1 MNVSEL
7 ARLAGT
13 TPYALRWY
21 ESIGVL
27 PAPARSKN
35 GYRAYNE
42 SDLARVR
49 LVVTL
54 RRLGLAPNE
63 AGKVALL
70 CLEGGQVDKRLE
82 EMVAAQRVAIGRQRA
97 DLDRLEGQ
105 LLDLELT
112 LAASRAHASQRAGG
126 YSTALTRVLFVSP
139 HCSARA
145 PIAEGLLWRY
155 GGGQFEV
162 ASAGVDPRAIS
173 PLTIR
178 VLAELGINWP
188 NARSRS
194 IEEYVGESF
203 DYVIT
208 ISDRAHNISPVLR
221 GASVQLHWRLPDPNE
236 AIGTNAD
243 RLEEFRR
250 IRNDLSVRLGPFI
263 EVARGVQPAAGQ

>member
-27 PAPARSKN
+27 PAPARSAN

-42 SDLARVR
+42 SDLARIR

-54 RRLGLAPNE
+54 RRLGLPPIE
-63 AGKVALL
+63 AGRVALL

-82 EMVAAQRVAIGRQRA
+82 EMLADQRVAISRQRA

-112 LAASRAHASQRAGG
+112 LAASRAHALQRAGG
-126 YSTALTRVLFVSP
+126 YTSAPTRVLFVSP

-155 GGGQFEV
+155 GGGAFAV
-162 ASAGVDPRAIS
+162 ASAGIDPRSVS
-173 PLTIR
+173 PLTVR
-178 VLAELGINWP
+178 VLAELGINWA
-188 NARSRS
+188 NAQSRS
-194 IEEYVGESF
+194 IEEFVGDSF

-208 ISDRAHNISPVLR
+208 LSDRAHNISPVLR
-221 GASVQLHWRLPDPNE
+221 GSSVQLHWRLSDPDE
-236 AIGTNAD
+236 AIGAEAD

-263 EVARGVQPAAGQ
+263 EVVRGSRAMAGS